1 MRKVLIMFFYIYRII
16 ILLFASNLIFFSLVN
31 AKNLDSFI
39 HSDNRTPS
47 YKERD
52 KFRNPKQTLTFFKI
66 KNNMK
71 VIELQPSGG
80 NSPGGWYTE
89 ILAPFLKE
97 EGLLIAAHFNPE
109 EAEWRAKMRMNFID
123 RIKKNND
130 FKKIKMAVL
139 SMPPIKLAEDESIDM
154 VLTFRNLHNCL
165 KSGYLKE
172 VYEVSFQALKPGGIF
187 GIVEHRAPE
196 NFTTAEMKKSG
207 YVTESLAIKLAM
219 EVGFLLEEKSDI
231 NANILDKK
239 NHPNGVWNLP
249 PTLKINDSQDK
260 QKFLDIGESD
270 RMTLR
275 FIKPIN
281 N

>member
-1 MRKVLIMFFYIYRII
+1 MFFYIYRII

-31 AKNLDSFI
+31 AKKLDSFI
-39 HSDNRTPS
+39 NSDNRTPS

-123 RIKKNND
+123 RIKNNND

-154 VLTFRNLHNCL
+154 VLTFRNLHNWL

>member
-39 HSDNRTPS
+39 NSDNRTPS

-123 RIKKNND
+123 RIKNNND
-130 FKKIKMAVL
+130 FKKIKMSVL
-139 SMPPIKLAEDESIDM
+139 SMPPIKLAEDESVDM
-154 VLTFRNLHNCL
+154 VLTFRNLHNWL

-172 VYEVSFQALKPGGIF
+172 VYQVSFQALKPGGIF

>member
-1 MRKVLIMFFYIYRII
+1 
-16 ILLFASNLIFFSLVN
+16 
-31 AKNLDSFI
+31 
-39 HSDNRTPS
+39 
-47 YKERD
+47 
-52 KFRNPKQTLTFFKI
+52 
-66 KNNMK
+66 
-71 VIELQPSGG
+71 
-80 NSPGGWYTE
+80 
-89 ILAPFLKE
+89 
-97 EGLLIAAHFNPE
+97 
-109 EAEWRAKMRMNFID
+109 
-123 RIKKNND
+123 
-130 FKKIKMAVL
+130 
-139 SMPPIKLAEDESIDM
+139 
-154 VLTFRNLHNCL
+154 
-165 KSGYLKE
+165 
-172 VYEVSFQALKPGGIF
+172 
-187 GIVEHRAPE
+187 
-196 NFTTAEMKKSG
+196 MKKSG

>member
-39 HSDNRTPS
+39 NSDNRTPS

-123 RIKKNND
+123 RIKNNND
-130 FKKIKMAVL
+130 FKKIKMSVL
-139 SMPPIKLAEDESIDM
+139 SMPPIKLAEDESVDM
-154 VLTFRNLHNCL
+154 VLTFRNLHNWL

-172 VYEVSFQALKPGGIF
+172 VYQVSFQALKPGGIF

-196 NFTTAEMKKSG
+196 NFTTTEMKKSG

>member
-31 AKNLDSFI
+31 AKKLDSFI
-39 HSDNRTPS
+39 NSDNRTPS

-123 RIKKNND
+123 RIKNNND

-154 VLTFRNLHNCL
+154 VLTFRNLHNWL

-207 YVTESLAIKLAM
+207 YVTESLAIKLAV

>member
-1 MRKVLIMFFYIYRII
+1 MFFYIYRII

-31 AKNLDSFI
+31 AKKLDSFI
-39 HSDNRTPS
+39 NSDNRTPS

-109 EAEWRAKMRMNFID
+109 EAEWRAKMRMNFMD
-123 RIKKNND
+123 RIKNNND

-139 SMPPIKLAEDESIDM
+139 SMPPIKLAENESVDM
-154 VLTFRNLHNCL
+154 VLTFRNLHNWL

>member
-1 MRKVLIMFFYIYRII
+1 M
-16 ILLFASNLIFFSLVN
+16 LLFASNLIFFSLVN

-39 HSDNRTPS
+39 NSDNRTPS

-123 RIKKNND
+123 RIKNNND
-130 FKKIKMAVL
+130 FKKIKMSVL
-139 SMPPIKLAEDESIDM
+139 SMPPIKLAEDESVDM
-154 VLTFRNLHNCL
+154 VLTFRNLHNWL

-172 VYEVSFQALKPGGIF
+172 VYQVSFQALKPGGIF

-196 NFTTAEMKKSG
+196 NFTIAEMKKSG

-249 PTLKINDSQDK
+249 PTLKINDSQDE

>member
-1 MRKVLIMFFYIYRII
+1 MFFYIHRII
-16 ILLFASNLIFFSLVN
+16 TLLFASNLIFFSLVN
-31 AKNLDSFI
+31 AKNLDIFI
-39 HSDNRTPS
+39 NSDNRTPS

-123 RIKKNND
+123 RIKNNND

-139 SMPPIKLAEDESIDM
+139 SMPPIKLAEDESVDM
-154 VLTFRNLHNCL
+154 VLTFRNLHNWL

-172 VYEVSFQALKPGGIF
+172 VYQVSFQALKPGGIF